1 MLLTMVQQ
9 MGERQHRLLIH
20 FININAHIY
29 RQVYLGDPHAKR
41 DAVQQRLELDFRPR
55 DYGARY
61 TSLRPACRQALFML
75 AWYLIFCPRLNE
87 RAIVWVSWMSCV
99 VQPDLRVA

>member
-61 TSLRPACRQALFML
+61 TSLRPACRQALFIDWL
-75 AWYLIFCPRLNE
+75 DHRQRSSVRLPAPKNHVSLI
-87 RAIVWVSWMSCV
+87 CV
-99 VQPDLRVA
+99 DC